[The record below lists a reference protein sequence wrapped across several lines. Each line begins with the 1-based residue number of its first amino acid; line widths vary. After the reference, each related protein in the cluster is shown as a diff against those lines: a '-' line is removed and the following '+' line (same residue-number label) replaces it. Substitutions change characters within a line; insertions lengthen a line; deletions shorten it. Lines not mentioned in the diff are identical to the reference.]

1 MLANTL
7 DRGEV
12 PDAFLTLQLL
22 DLSGDNSWGWEG
34 CFDADLLWS
43 AASTVLEKGAFL

>member
-34 CFDADLLWS
+34 CLDLLWS
-43 AASTVLEKGAFL
+43 AACTVLEKGAFV